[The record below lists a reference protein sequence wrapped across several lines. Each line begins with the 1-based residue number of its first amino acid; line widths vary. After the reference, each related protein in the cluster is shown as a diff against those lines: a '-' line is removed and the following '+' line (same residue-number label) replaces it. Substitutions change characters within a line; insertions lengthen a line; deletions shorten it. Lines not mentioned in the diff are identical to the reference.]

1 MLAAVL
7 SCVAVMGA
15 NQLGARALA
24 EANDPREPYVI
35 YQRQVTRDVLT
46 RLSFS
51 SPKFDPWIPYDSI
64 CISNSCIFGP
74 VLPTRIDLC
83 YEKFEYSFYSRVC
96 DRNPKPSLRQTSPE
110 TSD

>member
-7 SCVAVMGA
+7 SCVAVMGP
-15 NQLGARALA
+15 NPLGARALA
-24 EANDPREPYVI
+24 EANDPREP
-35 YQRQVTRDVLT
+35 
-46 RLSFS
+46 
-51 SPKFDPWIPYDSI
+51 PNFDPWIPYDSI

-96 DRNPKPSLRQTSPE
+96 DRNPKPSLRQLRPRRPIKASVTSANPLSL
-110 TSD
+110 T